1 MTETPCK
8 QIQDLAS
15 QSLLLLLSF
24 FLDLKNRRNWQ
35 ECQVSIGKLEK
46 EKLSRLHSVVKFCS
60 CSFPGVKDGCEDG
73 EEQCGPLKGKT
84 NQAKTCQNFRS
95 ITAIQVV
102 VLFKQINTFAINAF
116 FCILRPHVASKLI
129 KLV

>member
-1 MTETPCK
+1 MTEAPCK

-24 FLDLKNRRNWQ
+24 FLDLKNCRNWQ

-46 EKLSRLHSVVKFCS
+46 EKLSRLHSV
-60 CSFPGVKDGCEDG
+60 SFPGVKDGCEDG

-116 FCILRPHVASKLI
+116 LHFATTCYK
-129 KLV
+129 